1 MIKNVIFDIGGVLVG
16 LDWKGYIRKFGFSPE
31 KESAITKALI
41 GGPVWKELD
50 RGVLTMEELLERFMA
65 LSPEEYRDDVREV
78 FLKSGAFILKRAYAK
93 QWILTLKEYGYRT
106 YYLSNYS
113 AWMIGE
119 SKKALDFLPLL
130 DGGVFS
136 CEVKQIKPDEDIYQS
151 LLTRYPDIVPEE
163 SVFLDDTLEN
173 IETARRLGFHTI
185 HFRSQEQAE
194 TELSQLLDPSQNQS

>member
-194 TELSQLLDPSQNQS
+194 TELSQLLDPSQN

>member
-65 LSPEEYRDDVREV
+65 LSPEEYRNDVREV

-194 TELSQLLDPSQNQS
+194 TELSQLLDPSQN

>member
-151 LLTRYPDIVPEE
+151 LLTRYPGIVPEE

-194 TELSQLLDPSQNQS
+194 TELSQLLDPSQN

>member
-50 RGVLTMEELLERFMA
+50 RGVLTMEELLECFMA

-194 TELSQLLDPSQNQS
+194 TELSQLLDPSQN

>member
-151 LLTRYPDIVPEE
+151 LLARYPDIVPEE

-194 TELSQLLDPSQNQS
+194 AELSQLLDPSQN

>member
-151 LLTRYPDIVPEE
+151 LLARYPDIVPEE

-194 TELSQLLDPSQNQS
+194 TELSQLLDPSQN